1 MCMNITGK
9 IKDNFKARRDIA
21 HVCNHPS
28 LDLDERGGKPHAPF
42 CLKVKDIKEV
52 MRWMERLKFH
62 DVTLHD

>member
-1 MCMNITGK
+1 MNITGK

-21 HVCNHPS
+21 HIFNCPS
-28 LDLDERGGKPHAPF
+28 LELDERGGKPHTPF

-52 MRWMERLKFH
+52 MRWTERLKFH